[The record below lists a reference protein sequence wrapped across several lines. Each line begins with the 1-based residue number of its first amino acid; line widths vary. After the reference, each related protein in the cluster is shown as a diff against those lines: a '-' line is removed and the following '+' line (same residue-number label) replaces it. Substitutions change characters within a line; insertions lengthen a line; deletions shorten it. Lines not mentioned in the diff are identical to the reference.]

1 MMVLGGER
9 YQIYSEEKI
18 EMTAPTARGPDRD
31 MRLNIL
37 KGMKLTSRGDGNAM
51 IYVGRN
57 QYYCNLY
64 HIIKK

>member
-1 MMVLGGER
+1 VIMMILGGEG

-18 EMTAPTARGPDRD
+18 EMTAPTVRRPDRD

-37 KGMKLTSRGDGNAM
+37 KGMKLTSRGEGNAM

-57 QYYCNLY
+57 
-64 HIIKK
+64 